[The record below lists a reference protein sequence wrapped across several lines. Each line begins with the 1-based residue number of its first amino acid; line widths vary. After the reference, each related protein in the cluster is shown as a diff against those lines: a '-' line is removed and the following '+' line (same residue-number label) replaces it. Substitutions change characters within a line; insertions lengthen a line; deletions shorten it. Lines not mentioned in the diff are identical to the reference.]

1 MRCRRILK
9 VGAGVVLAVVL
20 ALSAPS
26 AKQLEPAA
34 PHGVQPGFLVDH
46 ATFRDAA
53 DGKCRLEI
61 YYQIFNFGL
70 QFVKDSGS
78 YLAEY
83 TLTATIDDDDGRRVK
98 SLEQDKN
105 IRAAE
110 YAQTVSRYDF
120 RSSQI
125 NLVVDPGKYKVTL
138 ALADRRGSSV
148 FRNEFKVEAKLPS
161 VEIPRMSDIQFVQA
175 ANSADSTPAGVFRKV
190 NLDIVP
196 SVSRSFGGTD
206 SGRLLFY
213 LELYQGPDSGQDVV
227 VETIIR
233 NVSKGMLYR
242 DTLYV
247 RLDSTVVRQLR
258 NVAVGGMAP
267 GDYELEVYLRGRRM
281 KRLDQRIEPFTI
293 AWSQEGLLK
302 HDFRAAVD
310 QLGYIA
316 SGSDVNK
323 IKKLKTLEERVEA
336 FNQFWLDRDPTAGT
350 PENEVKREFYRRVNY
365 ANRAFHHLRKDGWR
379 TDRGRIYIVYGEPDQ
394 IDDFPMA
401 SNLPPY
407 QIWHYYKG
415 GAYKRFAFVDENEDG
430 DYRLQYPYDGL
441 NQRPDF

>member
-1 MRCRRILK
+1 MF
-9 VGAGVVLAVVL
+9 VAGLALAVLL
-20 ALSAPS
+20 AQSVRSA
-26 AKQLEPAA
+26 AQLEPVL
-34 PHGVQPGFLVDH
+34 PHGVQPGFVVDH
-46 ATFRDAA
+46 ASFRDIAV
-53 DGKCRLEI
+53 GKCRLEV

-105 IRAAE
+105 IRVQDYE
-110 YAQTVSRYDF
+110 RTVSRFDY

-125 NLVVDPGKYKVTL
+125 NLVVDPGKYRVSL
-138 ALADRRGSSV
+138 ALADKRSSSV
-148 FRNEFKVEAKLPS
+148 FRNEFKVDVKRES
-161 VEIPRMSDIQFVQA
+161 DQIPRMSDIQFVQA
-175 ANSADSTPAGVFRKV
+175 ANSVDSAPAGVFRKA

-206 SGRLLFY
+206 SSRLLYY

-233 NVSKGMLYR
+233 NNSKGMLYR

-247 RLDSTVVRQLR
+247 RLDSTIVRQLR
-258 NVAVGGMAP
+258 NVAVGEMAP
-267 GDYELEVYLRGRRM
+267 GDYDLEVYLRGRRM

-302 HDFRAAVD
+302 HDFKAALD
-310 QLGYIA
+310 QLAYIA
-316 SGSDVNK
+316 PGSDVNK
-323 IKKLKTLEERVEA
+323 IKKLKTLEERIAA

-365 ANRAFHHLRKDGWR
+365 ANRVFHHLRKDGWR

-394 IDDFPMA
+394 IDDYPMS

-407 QIWHYYKG
+407 QIWHYYKE